1 MDDKMLKTISTSALA
16 YLGDAVIEGCVR
28 EYLVESGLSSSAKLN
43 AAALDFVKASKQA
56 QAMLNITSELDE
68 QELAVFKRGRN
79 LGHGNTPKSATVA
92 EYRSATGMEALFG
105 YLWLCEKKERIN
117 ELFAL
122 AYADTIK
129 KHFGIPHISTGE
141 IFREAI
147 ASDSE
152 LGRLAKKFI
161 DKGNLVPDEVTNE
174 IVKKRLKE
182 EDCSEGFLFDGY
194 PRTIAQAEAFDKM
207 LEELN
212 IKLDVVVN
220 IDVKD
225 DVIISRIINRRLCPS
240 CGRGYNL
247 VSLKPKI
254 EGVCDD
260 CGTPLYQRKDDN
272 EETIKSRLEVYNRQT
287 KPLIEYY
294 ENQNLLLQID
304 GDGKISEI
312 ADKIIAGMEAN

>member
-1 MDDKMLKTISTSALA
+1 MRCLIMGAPGAGKGT
-16 YLGDAVIEGCVR
+16 
-28 EYLVESGLSSSAKLN
+28 
-43 AAALDFVKASKQA
+43 
-56 QAMLNITSELDE
+56 
-68 QELAVFKRGRN
+68 
-79 LGHGNTPKSATVA
+79 
-92 EYRSATGMEALFG
+92 
-105 YLWLCEKKERIN
+105 
-117 ELFAL
+117 
-122 AYADTIK
+122 YADSIK

-141 IFREAI
+141 IFREAM

-152 LGRLAKKFI
+152 IGKIAKLYI

-194 PRTIAQAEAFDKM
+194 PRTIAQAIAFDEM
-207 LEELN
+207 LKELN

-220 IDVKD
+220 IDVED
-225 DVIISRIINRRLCPS
+225 DIIVSRIINRRTCPS

-247 VSLKPKI
+247 VSLKPKM

-294 ENQNLLLQID
+294 EKQNLLLQID
-304 GDGKISEI
+304 GAGEISEV
-312 ADKIIAGMEAN
+312 AKKIITGMEAN

>member
-1 MDDKMLKTISTSALA
+1 MRCLIMGAPGAGKGT
-16 YLGDAVIEGCVR
+16 
-28 EYLVESGLSSSAKLN
+28 
-43 AAALDFVKASKQA
+43 
-56 QAMLNITSELDE
+56 
-68 QELAVFKRGRN
+68 
-79 LGHGNTPKSATVA
+79 
-92 EYRSATGMEALFG
+92 
-105 YLWLCEKKERIN
+105 
-117 ELFAL
+117 
-122 AYADTIK
+122 YADTIK

-194 PRTIAQAEAFDKM
+194 PRTIAQAEAFDEM
-207 LEELN
+207 LKELN

-225 DVIISRIINRRLCPS
+225 EVIISRIINRRLCPS

-247 VSLKPKI
+247 VSLQPKI

-260 CGTPLYQRKDDN
+260 CGTTLYQRKDDN

-304 GDGKISEI
+304 GDGKISEV

>member
-1 MDDKMLKTISTSALA
+1 MRCLIMGAPGAGKGT
-16 YLGDAVIEGCVR
+16 
-28 EYLVESGLSSSAKLN
+28 
-43 AAALDFVKASKQA
+43 
-56 QAMLNITSELDE
+56 
-68 QELAVFKRGRN
+68 
-79 LGHGNTPKSATVA
+79 
-92 EYRSATGMEALFG
+92 
-105 YLWLCEKKERIN
+105 
-117 ELFAL
+117 
-122 AYADTIK
+122 YADTIK

-141 IFREAI
+141 IFRHAI

-194 PRTIAQAEAFDKM
+194 PRTIAQAEAFDRM
-207 LEELN
+207 LKELN

-225 DVIISRIINRRLCPS
+225 EVIISRIINRRLCPS

-247 VSLKPKI
+247 VSLQPKI

-260 CGTPLYQRKDDN
+260 CGTALYQRKDDN
-272 EETIKSRLEVYNRQT
+272 EETIKSRLEFYNRQT

-304 GDGKISEI
+304 GDGKISEV

>member
-1 MDDKMLKTISTSALA
+1 MRCLIMGAPGAGKGT
-16 YLGDAVIEGCVR
+16 
-28 EYLVESGLSSSAKLN
+28 
-43 AAALDFVKASKQA
+43 
-56 QAMLNITSELDE
+56 
-68 QELAVFKRGRN
+68 
-79 LGHGNTPKSATVA
+79 
-92 EYRSATGMEALFG
+92 
-105 YLWLCEKKERIN
+105 
-117 ELFAL
+117 
-122 AYADTIK
+122 YADTIK

-141 IFREAI
+141 IFRDAI

-194 PRTIAQAEAFDKM
+194 PRTIAQAEAFDEM
-207 LEELN
+207 LKELN

-225 DVIISRIINRRLCPS
+225 EVIISRIINRRLCPS

-247 VSLKPKI
+247 VTLKPKI

-260 CGTPLYQRKDDN
+260 CGTTLYQRKDDN

-304 GDGKISEI
+304 GDGKISEV

>member
-1 MDDKMLKTISTSALA
+1 MRCLIMGAPGAGKGT
-16 YLGDAVIEGCVR
+16 
-28 EYLVESGLSSSAKLN
+28 
-43 AAALDFVKASKQA
+43 
-56 QAMLNITSELDE
+56 
-68 QELAVFKRGRN
+68 
-79 LGHGNTPKSATVA
+79 
-92 EYRSATGMEALFG
+92 
-105 YLWLCEKKERIN
+105 
-117 ELFAL
+117 
-122 AYADTIK
+122 YADTIK

-141 IFREAI
+141 IFRDAI

-194 PRTIAQAEAFDKM
+194 PRTIAQAEAFDRM
-207 LEELN
+207 LKELN

-225 DVIISRIINRRLCPS
+225 EVIISRIINRRLCPS

-247 VSLKPKI
+247 VSLQPKI

-260 CGTPLYQRKDDN
+260 CGTTLYQRKDDN

-304 GDGKISEI
+304 GDGKISEV

>member
-1 MDDKMLKTISTSALA
+1 MGAPGAGKGT
-16 YLGDAVIEGCVR
+16 
-28 EYLVESGLSSSAKLN
+28 
-43 AAALDFVKASKQA
+43 
-56 QAMLNITSELDE
+56 
-68 QELAVFKRGRN
+68 
-79 LGHGNTPKSATVA
+79 
-92 EYRSATGMEALFG
+92 
-105 YLWLCEKKERIN
+105 
-117 ELFAL
+117 
-122 AYADTIK
+122 YADTIK

-141 IFREAI
+141 IFRDAI

-194 PRTIAQAEAFDKM
+194 PRTIAQAEAFDRM
-207 LEELN
+207 LKELN

-225 DVIISRIINRRLCPS
+225 EVIISRIINRRLCPS

-247 VSLKPKI
+247 VTLKPKI

-260 CGTPLYQRKDDN
+260 CGTSLYQRKDDN

-304 GDGKISEI
+304 GDGKISEV

>member
-1 MDDKMLKTISTSALA
+1 MRCLIMGAPGAGKGT
-16 YLGDAVIEGCVR
+16 
-28 EYLVESGLSSSAKLN
+28 
-43 AAALDFVKASKQA
+43 
-56 QAMLNITSELDE
+56 
-68 QELAVFKRGRN
+68 
-79 LGHGNTPKSATVA
+79 
-92 EYRSATGMEALFG
+92 
-105 YLWLCEKKERIN
+105 
-117 ELFAL
+117 
-122 AYADTIK
+122 YADTIK

-141 IFREAI
+141 IFRDAI

-207 LEELN
+207 LKELN

-225 DVIISRIINRRLCPS
+225 EVIISRIINRRLCPS

-247 VSLKPKI
+247 VSLQPKI

-260 CGTPLYQRKDDN
+260 CGTTLYQRKDDN

-304 GDGKISEI
+304 GDGKISEV

>member
-1 MDDKMLKTISTSALA
+1 MRCLIMGAPGAGKGT
-16 YLGDAVIEGCVR
+16 
-28 EYLVESGLSSSAKLN
+28 
-43 AAALDFVKASKQA
+43 
-56 QAMLNITSELDE
+56 
-68 QELAVFKRGRN
+68 
-79 LGHGNTPKSATVA
+79 
-92 EYRSATGMEALFG
+92 
-105 YLWLCEKKERIN
+105 
-117 ELFAL
+117 
-122 AYADTIK
+122 YADSIK

-141 IFREAI
+141 IFREAM

-152 LGRLAKKFI
+152 IGKIAKLYI

-194 PRTIAQAEAFDKM
+194 PRTIAQAIAFDEM
-207 LEELN
+207 LKELN

-220 IDVKD
+220 IDVED
-225 DVIISRIINRRLCPS
+225 DIIVSRIINRRTCPS

-247 VSLKPKI
+247 VSLKPKM

-294 ENQNLLLQID
+294 EKQNLLLQID
-304 GDGKISEI
+304 GAGEISEV
-312 ADKIIAGMEAN
+312 AKNIIAGMEAN

>member
-1 MDDKMLKTISTSALA
+1 MRCLIMGAPGAGKGT
-16 YLGDAVIEGCVR
+16 
-28 EYLVESGLSSSAKLN
+28 
-43 AAALDFVKASKQA
+43 
-56 QAMLNITSELDE
+56 
-68 QELAVFKRGRN
+68 
-79 LGHGNTPKSATVA
+79 
-92 EYRSATGMEALFG
+92 
-105 YLWLCEKKERIN
+105 
-117 ELFAL
+117 
-122 AYADTIK
+122 YADTIK

-194 PRTIAQAEAFDKM
+194 PRTIAQAEAFDEM
-207 LEELN
+207 LKELN

-220 IDVKD
+220 IDVED

-247 VSLKPKI
+247 VTLKPKI

-304 GDGKISEI
+304 GDGKISEV